1 MKWIM
6 IWQAVMLFVAIC
18 VSTLL
23 WSSSAIWSTV
33 LGGICYLIPTLL
45 ALLTLSA
52 VKKISALLP
61 ATFIIVEISKILI
74 ICLIMLL
81 VYVCYS
87 AVNWFAF
94 LIGLILVSQAGLFTL
109 RKRLLL

>member
-6 IWQAVMLFVAIC
+6 FWQTVMLFAAVC
-18 VSTLL
+18 VSAWL
-23 WSSSAIWSTV
+23 WNYSAIWSAV
-33 LGGICYLIPTLL
+33 LGGLSYLVPTLL
-45 ALLTLSA
+45 AILTIIA
-52 VKKISALLP
+52 AKKLPALLP
-61 ATFIIVEISKILI
+61 ATLLMAEISKIMM
-74 ICLIMLL
+74 ICLMILL

-94 LIGLILVSQAGLFTL
+94 LTGLILVSQAGLFTF

>member
-6 IWQAVMLFVAIC
+6 TWQAVMLFVAIC

-23 WSSSAIWSTV
+23 WNTSAIWSTV

-61 ATFIIVEISKILI
+61 VTLIMVEISKVFM
-74 ICLIMLL
+74 ICLMMLL

-87 AVNWFAF
+87 AVNWYSF
-94 LIGLILVSQAGLFTL
+94 LIGLILVSQAGLFTF